1 VRRGFQDLV
10 ELGVI
15 TAGPRLI
22 AAEPLGPYTDALATG
37 FRAGPTVPVRPSVA
51 FSIATP
57 VATYQGYTA
66 LTETKGAAATA
77 TDDEIMSAQMAL
89 AGEEGVY
96 LEASSVVPLA
106 VLAGLRAA
114 GTVAES
120 DSVVLLGT
128 STGLKDIGATEAR
141 LDAVP
146 VIDPTLASLDAAIGD
161 EE

>member
-1 VRRGFQDLV
+1 
-10 ELGVI
+10 
-15 TAGPRLI
+15 
-22 AAEPLGPYTDALATG
+22 
-37 FRAGPTVPVRPSVA
+37 
-51 FSIATP
+51 
-57 VATYQGYTA
+57 
-66 LTETKGAAATA
+66 
-77 TDDEIMSAQMAL
+77 L